1 MGFQNRRDGDRD
13 RKRRD
18 RGPRGTEVEV
28 WDNNIEAAMQR
39 LKKIMLREGVG
50 NDMRRGEAFV
60 KPSEKRRRAANAA
73 RKRHLKEKAKRE
85 EDPFARKKPA
95 ARKTNSRAAKPPAG
109 NAPAARESAAA
120 GR

>member
-1 MGFQNRRDGDRD
+1 MGFQNRRDGDR
-13 RKRRD
+13 KQKRD

-39 LKKIMLREGVG
+39 LKKLMLREGVG
-50 NDMRRGEAFV
+50 NDMRRSEAFV

-95 ARKTNSRAAKPPAG
+95 RRAPPR
-109 NAPAARESAAA
+109 PAAAQGDGAAA